1 MRVFKRGKCWYADY
15 IIGGR
20 RKMRSFGPHKKMAEL
35 FLKDVELKSLRGEL
49 GLIADNTLVGE
60 FIQKYLEYS
69 RLNKSPHSHDV
80 DLGRIRT
87 FQKFFEERAVVKLTD
102 VTPAL
107 MEDFKALALKRCK
120 PRTVNHYLVLIK
132 AMLNKAV
139 EWRYLKENP
148 LRTVK
153 KLKDTG
159 LREPRYLSEAEIQ
172 RILDVADPFMQKVVK
187 ILLYTGMRRSELV
200 YLTWEDVDF
209 QNRRI
214 RIQSKPE
221 SGFHTKSYR
230 PRSVPMNP
238 ELEKFLMDLPQY
250 GKYIFD
256 NGKAQP
262 LHHPDYYTQEF
273 IKILKK
279 ADIKEAC
286 LHSLRHTFASYL
298 VMGGVDLRTVQE
310 LLGHSTLT
318 VTEQYSHL
326 SPDHRARA
334 VGVLNFETKLK
345 QFEPNSSPAPAKSL
359 PFK

>member
-1 MRVFKRGKCWYADY
+1 MRVFKRGKSWYADY
-15 IIGGR
+15 AIGGK

-35 FLKDVELKSLRGEL
+35 FLKDIELKEVRGEL
-49 GLIADNTLVGE
+49 DLLQDNISLDQ
-60 FIQKYLEYS
+60 FIRKYIEYCQ
-69 RLNKSPHSHDV
+69 LNKSYHTCEV
-80 DLGRIRT
+80 DLGRIRV
-87 FQKFFEERAVVKLTD
+87 FQKFFQERGVGRLMDITPRIIEE
-102 VTPAL
+102 
-107 MEDFKALALKRCK
+107 FKASLLKRCK
-120 PRTVNHYLVLIK
+120 PRTINHYLVFIK

-139 EWRYLKENP
+139 EWKHLRENP
-148 LRTVK
+148 LKGLK
-153 KLKDTG
+153 KLKDPG
-159 LREPRYLSEAEIQ
+159 LREPRYFSKTEIEK
-172 RILDVADPFMQKVVK
+172 ILETAHPFMQKVTK

-200 YLTWEDVDF
+200 YLTWEDIDF
-209 QNRRI
+209 QNKRI

-238 ELEKFLMDLPQY
+238 ELEKLLMDLPPH
-250 GKYIFD
+250 GKFIFD
-256 NGKAQP
+256 NGKGQP

-279 ADIKEAC
+279 ADIRDGS

-310 LLGHSTLT
+310 LLGHSTLK

-334 VGVLNFETKLK
+334 VGVLDFETKLK
-345 QFEPNSSPAPAKSL
+345 QNEPNSSPAPAKSL

>member
-1 MRVFKRGKCWYADY
+1 MRVFKRGKSWYADY
-15 IIGGR
+15 TVGGK
-20 RKMRSFGPHKKMAEL
+20 RKMKSFGLHKKMAEL
-35 FLKDVELKSLRGEL
+35 FLKDFELKDLRGEL
-49 GLIADNTLVGE
+49 GLLQDDISLKQ
-60 FIQKYLEYS
+60 FIQKYLEYC
-69 RLNKSPHSHDV
+69 RTNKSCHTYRV
-80 DLGRIRT
+80 DLGRIRI
-87 FQKFFEERAVVKLTD
+87 FQRFFAERGIGKLTD
-102 VTPAL
+102 ITPRL
-107 MEDFKALALKRCK
+107 MEEFKSLTLKRCK

-139 EWRYLKENP
+139 EWKHLKESP
-148 LRTVK
+148 LKDFK

-159 LREPRYLSEAEIQ
+159 LHEPRYLSKAEIEK
-172 RILDVADPFMQKVVK
+172 ILSLADPFMRKVTK

-209 QNRRI
+209 QNKRI

-221 SGFHTKSYR
+221 SGFHPKSYR
-230 PRSVPMNP
+230 PRSIPMNK
-238 ELEKFLMDLPQY
+238 ELEKLFMDLPPH
-250 GKYIFD
+250 GKFVFD
-256 NGKAQP
+256 NGKGQP

-273 IKILKK
+273 IKILKR
-279 ADIKEAC
+279 AEIKEAS

-310 LLGHSTLT
+310 LLGHSTMK
-318 VTEQYSHL
+318 VTEKYSHL

-345 QFEPNSSPAPAKSL
+345 QLEPNSSLAPAKSL